1 MWYRRPSLVKGP
13 PPAPAGPAS
22 YVPDGW
28 AGASEEISD
37 DNLLWRQYVLFVDL
51 YRYYI
56 DLAWKVSIWF
66 YSATGLSLAYFFT
79 HYNSGNHDYLP
90 LLLIFL
96 GAMGIGVSR
105 IFSRVIHY
113 VTQMEKWLEYIAVSL
128 RLPGRPHIE
137 FIRWFCQFATGTF
150 LLIAASCFGFFA
162 YLQA

>member
-13 PPAPAGPAS
+13 RPAPAGPAS
-22 YVPDGW
+22 YVPEGW

-96 GAMGIGVSR
+96 GAMGIGVSL

-128 RLPGRPHIE
+128 RLPGRPHME
-137 FIRWFCQFATGTF
+137 FVRWLCQFTSGTL
-150 LLIAASCFGFFA
+150 LLIAASCFGFFC
-162 YLQA
+162 YLQT